1 MPWPR
6 PGPRAQSEAQGLILH
21 RERLSPLDLTRRL
34 SEEEIPS
41 PREIC
46 HLALGVDRPALLADR
61 VRFSRKRDRPNP
73 RASRDLS
80 SGKIREA
87 KNGVI
92 ASTAGS

>member
-6 PGPRAQSEAQGLILH
+6 PGPRAQSEAQGLVLH

-41 PREIC
+41 LREIR
-46 HLALGVDRPALLADR
+46 ALGVDRPALLLDR
-61 VRFSRKRDRPNP
+61 VRFSRKRDQPNP